1 MDLKSIKDDID
12 TLGKDLSELTNDI
25 SKVIPI
31 DTLREV
37 SEAITTLSI
46 TIKDLR
52 YDSNTESNMYYIW
65 HRLNDNKN
73 KLLYS
78 VDYFNSYILN
88 KLTNGSSS
96 DKEVLNGSSYM
107 ISSGISRALV
117 ITIEMDIAKL
127 HIDYY
132 INNHFKILLPEQ

>member
-1 MDLKSIKDDID
+1 MDLKSIKNDINNLD
-12 TLGKDLSELTNDI
+12 KDLSELNDDI
-25 SKVIPI
+25 SKIIPI

-37 SEAITTLSI
+37 SEAITKLNTE
-46 TIKDLR
+46 IKNLR
-52 YDSNTESNMYYIW
+52 HDSNIESNMYYIW
-65 HRLNDNKN
+65 HRINDNKDR
-73 KLLYS
+73 LLNT

-127 HIDYY
+127 HIDAY
-132 INNHFKILLPEQ
+132 INNHFK

>member
-1 MDLKSIKDDID
+1 MDLKSIKNDINNLD
-12 TLGKDLSELTNDI
+12 KDLSELNDDI

-37 SEAITTLSI
+37 FEAITKLNNE
-46 TIKDLR
+46 IKDLR
-52 YDSNTESNMYYIW
+52 HDSNIESNMYYIW
-65 HRLNDNKN
+65 HRINDNKDR
-73 KLLYS
+73 LLNT

-127 HIDYY
+127 HIDGY
-132 INNHFKILLPEQ
+132 INNHFK

>member
-12 TLGKDLSELTNDI
+12 TLDKDLSELNDDI

-37 SEAITTLSI
+37 SEAITKLNTE
-46 TIKDLR
+46 IKDLR

-65 HRLNDNKN
+65 HKLNDNKN
-73 KLLYS
+73 KLHNS

-96 DKEVLNGSSYM
+96 EKEVLNGSSYV

-127 HIDYY
+127 HIDCY